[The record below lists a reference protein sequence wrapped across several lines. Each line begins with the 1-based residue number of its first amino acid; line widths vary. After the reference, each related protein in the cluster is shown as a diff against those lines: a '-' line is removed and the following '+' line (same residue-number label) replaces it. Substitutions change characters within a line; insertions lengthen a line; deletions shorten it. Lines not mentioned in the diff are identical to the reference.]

1 MLLENG
7 ADANLVIDKF
17 VFGTPLLAA
26 VAGERTRGQ
35 TNPYGLEFCYPTL
48 LAAGADL
55 DMAAFGYFLA
65 KSINPMESSI
75 DQLGSAIDKD
85 VESGNVVRDSLLA
98 EFVCSL

>member
-1 MLLENG
+1 
-7 ADANLVIDKF
+7 
-17 VFGTPLLAA
+17 
-26 VAGERTRGQ
+26 
-35 TNPYGLEFCYPTL
+35 
-48 LAAGADL
+48 
-55 DMAAFGYFLA
+55 MAAFGYFLA